1 MTEGRHAF
9 FLALPSIQP
18 RSTSDTFHMSRNQWT
33 VSRISGVALDSTL
46 FGLMSAVGSCWW
58 PQRSHSSL

>member
-33 VSRISGVALDSTL
+33 VSRISGVVLDSTL
-46 FGLMSAVGSCWW
+46 FGLMSSVGSCWW